1 MEGKKDLVR
10 GKKNEKRLKRVVNM
24 KVMVEVLKDR
34 FKNERMLEIEKIM
47 MERIIRNGKIGI
59 RVKEN
64 EIWVKIREVDE
75 DIRGF
80 SMRIKIIRIS
90 EGIVNEDGKKEVRRN
105 KIIKKEG
112 GLRNNRKKKRIIKEK
127 SEVIEKK
134 MEMEVIINIRIDI
147 VGEMKENEE
156 KL

>member
-147 VGEMKENEE
+147 VGEKNENEE